1 MKILVIQQKMIG
13 DVLISSIICNNLR
26 MAYPEAQID
35 YLVYQSTTPVL
46 EGNPSIDNIILFEE
60 KHRKSK
66 QEFFRLALQIRANE
80 YDLLIDAYSKLES
93 WLIVLLSGA
102 KRKISYQKKGRN
114 FLYTD
119 NVPFAAFPKTNLG
132 LAIER
137 RLSLVEPLDLSIEI
151 DPLPKL
157 FVTKKE
163 NQEALAFFEQHKVQK
178 NRKTVLISLLGSE
191 KLKTYPLE
199 YMAKVV
205 DTIADNQDVNILF
218 NYFPKQ
224 IEDAKIIYDACKTA
238 TKEKIYF
245 DLLAKDLRGFIA
257 IMNQCDLIIG
267 NDGGAINMAKALGK
281 PSFII
286 FSPWIE
292 KKIWATFE
300 DGIQHM
306 SVHLNDFKPPLFHSK
321 TEKELKKEALS
332 LYLKFTPD
340 LFEVKI
346 GQFLSQ
352 NLNNTK
358 KSNLTVHQNKVPV
371 SALIIT
377 YNEAENI
384 RSAIHNLDFAAEIIV
399 IDSFST
405 DQTTA
410 VASSHNNVKVVQHAF
425 ENYAAQRNFAI
436 SLAKNNWILFLDAD
450 ERISAELK
458 DEIMEVVSQEESF
471 SAYFF
476 HRTFMFKNKKL
487 LFSGWQTDKIFRL
500 FKKDKAN
507 YASQKIVHEKLIVNG
522 RIGKLKNKL
531 IHFSYKDYNS
541 YKQKMIHYGK
551 LKAQEEFNKGTQP
564 NFFHFYIRP
573 LYQFLYQYMI
583 RLGILDG
590 KKGIII
596 CYLNALSVFIRFQ
609 ELKKMKSN

>member
-410 VASSHNNVKVVQHAF
+410 IASSHNNVKVVQHAF